1 MKNLTR
7 FIKLVLIALVCSV
20 AFLQAKTVDEVVK
33 KEIDFKSSGKVVV
46 KNFNGKI
53 IVTGWDKPVVMM
65 EAEKHA
71 HAGDID
77 KAESLLKKLKID
89 IEESH
94 DEIYIRTRSP
104 HRNGDFWSRLF
115 GKNAS
120 TSVDYKISLPL
131 DCQLRL
137 ESTNGA
143 IEVRDVTGA
152 LVIETT
158 NGKIRAYQVG
168 GDIQASTTNGSI
180 RAEVAELPPDG
191 DLDFGTTNGSIKLY
205 LPQKSGFTVRAKT
218 TNGSIRSD
226 FPLNIRGKY
235 NRKRV
240 DGTVN
245 DGGAHLYLETT
256 NGSISIDER

>member
-33 KEIDFKSSGKVVV
+33 KEMDFKSGGKVVV

-65 EAEKHA
+65 EAEKYVR
-71 HAGDID
+71 AGDGD
-77 KAESLLKKLKID
+77 KAETLLKKLKID
-89 IEESH
+89 IDESR

-104 HRNGDFWSRLF
+104 HRNGDFWSKLF

-120 TSVDYKISLPL
+120 TSVDYKISLPR

-137 ESTNGA
+137 ESTNGT
-143 IEVRDVTGA
+143 IEVREVTGA
-152 LVIETT
+152 LVIKTT

-168 GDIQASTTNGSI
+168 GDVQASTTNGSI
-180 RAEVAELPPDG
+180 RAEVSQLPTDG

-226 FPLNIRGKY
+226 FPLNVRGKY

-245 DGGAHLYLETT
+245 DGGARIYLETT
-256 NGSISIDER
+256 NGSISIYEQ